1 MKNTRL
7 LVECLNNLVLK
18 FLFLKE
24 KKSSKK
30 YFFIFP
36 ILSAIVLSVISILI
50 ADSIVP
56 VYPSSVSSPSP
67 SSFTINNTSQYVDEF
82 GYFYVLG
89 EISNDSEESLV
100 NITLKAK
107 FLDSDGRVLGEYFRN
122 PEISVINPNEISPFE
137 IIYLDPS
144 TSEKVKNFTIATNF
158 QIADKQDT
166 KPEGLFIESVNSRLD
181 FTGFYYINGKIKN
194 EGIKNANNVTVVATI
209 YDKKGNVIG
218 ITKSV
223 TEPFVIP
230 SGQTAAFGLA
240 VTSKSSTFKIS
251 DFSLKAYSSE
261 YLSHTVTTK
270 KITE

>member
-1 MKNTRL
+1 MKNARL

-36 ILSAIVLSVISILI
+36 ILSAIVLSVISISI
-50 ADSIVP
+50 AESIVP
-56 VYPSSVSSPSP
+56 VYPSSVSSPS
-67 SSFTINNTSQYVDEF
+67 SFFTINNTSQYVDEF

-107 FLDSDGRVLGEYFRN
+107 FLDSDGRVVGEYYRN

-158 QIADKQDT
+158 ETANKQDT
-166 KPEGLFIESVNSRLD
+166 KPESLYIESVNSRLD

-194 EGIKNANNVTVVATI
+194 EGLKNANNVTVVATI

-240 VTSKSSTFKIS
+240 VTSKSNTFKIS

-270 KITE
+270 K

>member
-1 MKNTRL
+1 M
-7 LVECLNNLVLK
+7 
-18 FLFLKE
+18 KE
-24 KKSSKK
+24 KKSFKK

-36 ILSAIVLSVISILI
+36 ILSAIVLSLISISI
-50 ADSIVP
+50 AESIILP
-56 VYPSSVSSPSP
+56 GYASSLSSSST

-107 FLDSDGRVLGEYFRN
+107 FLDSDGRVLGEYYRN

-158 QIADKQDT
+158 QTANTQDT
-166 KPEGLFIESVNSRLD
+166 KPESLFIESVNSRLD

-240 VTSKSSTFKIS
+240 VSSKSSTFKIS
-251 DFSLKAYSSE
+251 DFSLKAYSNE

-270 KITE
+270 K

>member
-24 KKSSKK
+24 KESSKK

-100 NITLKAK
+100 NITLKAT

-158 QIADKQDT
+158 QIANKKDT

-181 FTGFYYINGKIKN
+181 FSGFYYINGKIKN

-270 KITE
+270 K